1 MQKLQE
7 ESSSLQNIPYTLR
20 RRRWSRVL
28 RFVVRGDGTFVV
40 TAPVLF
46 PKRMI
51 EQAIMQKADWI
62 LEKISFAKKY
72 AKPVAP
78 KRTAKEVAEDKRNA
92 LRLVNERLEYFNQA
106 YGFSWKRIAIRNQ
119 RTRWGSCSGK
129 GNLNFNYKIA
139 LLPSRL
145 SDYIIVHELCHLGQM
160 NHSAKFWNL
169 VARTIPDYVERK
181 RAIRSHDIHLQ

>member
-1 MQKLQE
+1 MQKPQE
-7 ESSSLQNIPYTLR
+7 ELRSFQNIPYILR
-20 RRRWSRVL
+20 RKRFSRVL
-28 RFVVRGDGTFVV
+28 RFAVHADGKLVV
-40 TAPVLF
+40 TAPVLL

-51 EQAIMQKADWI
+51 EQTIAQKADWI
-62 LEKISFAKKY
+62 LAKISFAKKH

-92 LRLVNERLEYFNQA
+92 LRLVNERLEYFNQI
-106 YGFSWKRIAIRNQ
+106 YGFSWNRIAIRNQ

-139 LLPSRL
+139 LLPSHL

-169 VARTIPDYVERK
+169 VARTIPDYVKRR
-181 RAIRSHDIHLQ
+181 RAIRSHDIQLQ